1 MNAHTRNIKPAPL
14 VALPHMNESAFNQ
27 ADQAMTFL
35 RSAMALV
42 SMGDRMGAEAVHD
55 VFTLMEHATHLLE
68 PVRTFLEDVS
78 HDDENMERFREARRA
93 WVLSRQGGAV

>member
-1 MNAHTRNIKPAPL
+1 MNAHTRNIKAASPA
-14 VALPHMNESAFNQ
+14 VLPHPNESAFNQ

-42 SMGDRMGAEAVHD
+42 STGDRIGAEALHD
-55 VFTLMEHATHLLE
+55 VFTLIEHATHLLE
-68 PVRTFLEDVS
+68 PVRMFLEDVS

-93 WVLSRQGGAV
+93 WVLSRQGGVG